1 MKEILER
8 KRGEIEDIE
17 ADNEEFDEE
26 FAKIGKKEKKKKEG
40 EEGVEERTIDEEE
53 TD

>member
-17 ADNEEFDEE
+17 ADNQEFDES
-26 FAKIGKKEKKKKEG
+26 FANIGKKEKKQKKEG
-40 EEGVEERTIDEEE
+40 EEAEESTDED